1 MMNLESF
8 DHDLIVEHGKQQA
21 ACCIYYRVTD
31 SEALEAG
38 HSQLKRCAHVG
49 TYLWVCHC
57 QQLLLALGTKNE
69 VLEGYCE
76 DEDPK
81 SDLNGQ
87 SRLFSRMHL

>member
-8 DHDLIVEHGKQQA
+8 DHDLTVEHGKQQA

-49 TYLWVCHC
+49 TYL
-57 QQLLLALGTKNE
+57 
-69 VLEGYCE
+69 
-76 DEDPK
+76 
-81 SDLNGQ
+81 
-87 SRLFSRMHL
+87 